1 MVLLSALFDTDVF
14 GADAFTLNQFHSIF
28 VVVKYDLRTNKC
40 MPAIKNQGK
49 CGCCWAF
56 ATTTPIEY
64 QKCVKTGKLVTLR
77 YNLELKRTLI
87 QVSALNINRR
97 AK

>member
-1 MVLLSALFDTDVF
+1 
-14 GADAFTLNQFHSIF
+14 
-28 VVVKYDLRTNKC
+28 
-40 MPAIKNQGK
+40 MPAIKNQGS

-77 YNLELKRTLI
+77 YNLELKQI
-87 QVSALNINRR
+87 
-97 AK
+97 

>member
-1 MVLLSALFDTDVF
+1 
-14 GADAFTLNQFHSIF
+14 
-28 VVVKYDLRTNKC
+28 

-87 QVSALNINRR
+87 QVSALNIGETG
-97 AK
+97 AKWATIFLFGRNFLTATRSRKIFA